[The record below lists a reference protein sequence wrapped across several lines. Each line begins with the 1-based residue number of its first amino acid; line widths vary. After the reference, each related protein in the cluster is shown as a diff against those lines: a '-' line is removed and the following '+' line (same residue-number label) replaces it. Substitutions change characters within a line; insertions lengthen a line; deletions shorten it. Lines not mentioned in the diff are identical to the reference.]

1 MTNHEG
7 NLWFPKSSHKVA
19 KGPAA
24 EPPGGS
30 TATLAPDHIRASRGV
45 AVDTCLRA
53 TIRCTPCPSR
63 GAFIFS
69 PCLMTGRQWQGI
81 ESRVPYRLA
90 PLPDQTPPRQSW
102 SCPLPTLVEGSI
114 MPAISLHTAARRKAS
129 TATNATAMP
138 ASMQAATLLL
148 PETGFLRQSQLLAFV
163 PFSKST
169 LWRRIQAKT
178 FPQPIKLSERVTA
191 WRAEDIRRWIAEQS
205 G

>member
-1 MTNHEG
+1 
-7 NLWFPKSSHKVA
+7 
-19 KGPAA
+19 
-24 EPPGGS
+24 
-30 TATLAPDHIRASRGV
+30 
-45 AVDTCLRA
+45 
-53 TIRCTPCPSR
+53 
-63 GAFIFS
+63 
-69 PCLMTGRQWQGI
+69 
-81 ESRVPYRLA
+81 
-90 PLPDQTPPRQSW
+90 
-102 SCPLPTLVEGSI
+102 